1 MNRRVAWSI
10 DAVDDLGDVFEFVA
24 ESDPAFARRL
34 IERIEIAGNRLGTH
48 ATGRPGR
55 VSHTYEKS
63 LPELRYIIAYEVDEE
78 PGVLNILRVIHTSRE
93 WLPGTWP
100 APPKPR

>member
-1 MNRRVAWSI
+1 MPPAGL
-10 DAVDDLGDVFEFVA
+10 AVL
-24 ESDPAFARRL
+24 L
-34 IERIEIAGNRLGTH
+34 IPT
-48 ATGRPGR
+48 
-55 VSHTYEKS
+55 KS

-100 APPKPR
+100 AKAKPR